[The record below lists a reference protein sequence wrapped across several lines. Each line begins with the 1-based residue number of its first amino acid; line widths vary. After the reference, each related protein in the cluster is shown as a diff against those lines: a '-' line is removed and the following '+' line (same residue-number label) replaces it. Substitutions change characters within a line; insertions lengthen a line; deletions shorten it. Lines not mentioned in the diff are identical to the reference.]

1 MAKTTQDPL
10 ANIEKTQPV
19 PLEQGKQTTMP
30 SLEQVNDVHDHL
42 VRLQKQVNEQGK
54 MIEDLQEVILSLQE
68 KIPDTGPQLMG
79 AFESKVWETVLVGA
93 LGAALG
99 PNKVIQDTP
108 KAMQQVVGRAIKLA
122 DNGVLAARDYQKEQE
137 MNRQVAENAKNNDPL
152 KQLINIG

>member
-10 ANIEKTQPV
+10 ANLDTPKGQEPGPVTNTQ
-19 PLEQGKQTTMP
+19 LM
-30 SLEQVNDVHDHL
+30 NDLHDHL

-68 KIPDTGPQLMG
+68 KIPDTPTQLQTG
-79 AFESKVWETVLVGA
+79 TFESKVWETVLVGA

-122 DNGVLAARDYQKEQE
+122 ENGVLAARDYQKEQE
-137 MNRQVAENAKNNDPL
+137 MNRQAAESVKNNDPL
-152 KQLINIG
+152 KQLINLS